1 MMFSA
6 RKLYITGAQLSIHAF
21 TTKSNL
27 VTSPV
32 AFDERMMLL
41 PGCTRCALMPSC
53 SHLMSGSPLF
63 TSSIRGMGRRPA
75 KPGKPPILPP
85 AKKVLYNVVHVPWM
99 RAEDVKELLWRR
111 HVYNNAVISLRN
123 VFKQEL
129 ELKKAAG
136 LGVAALR
143 RQEEEELDQLLAE
156 NERRNQEAARRRKER
171 EESEIKAAKEETI
184 KEIEEEL
191 IKREQNVQK
200 RTAEV
205 LDMVEFYC
213 QTICFCIFVT
223 DEALL
228 LRFPYTLIAQ
238 SVIHSTA
245 DVIIQVERSK
255 NFVTAENLDE
265 KLKEALENP
274 VVYDYAIDLQGHKI
288 YSPKPNKY
296 LEGTP
301 TRQRGRQFD
310 VTFGVQKKEP
320 QGQQA

>member
-1 MMFSA
+1 
-6 RKLYITGAQLSIHAF
+6 
-21 TTKSNL
+21 
-27 VTSPV
+27 
-32 AFDERMMLL
+32 
-41 PGCTRCALMPSC
+41 
-53 SHLMSGSPLF
+53 
-63 TSSIRGMGRRPA
+63 MGRRPA

-205 LDMVEFYC
+205 LDMV
-213 QTICFCIFVT
+213 Q
-223 DEALL
+223 
-228 LRFPYTLIAQ
+228 
-238 SVIHSTA
+238 
-245 DVIIQVERSK
+245 RSK